1 MTPSRL
7 LWMAGSNACQLC
19 HDRGS
24 KSASDR
30 GLNDGCMLHILF
42 GCHSLLTLHCV
53 QPAGAI
59 CKRCW
64 DEGLIVITAGTGDVV
79 RLVPPLTVTEAD
91 VDECVETLSSVINSM
106 LS

>member
-1 MTPSRL
+1 MTLSRV

-19 HDRGS
+19 LDRGS
-24 KSASDR
+24 ESASDR
-30 GLNDGCMLHILF
+30 GSNDSCMPHMLF
-42 GCHSLLTLHCV
+42 DCQTLLTVHCV